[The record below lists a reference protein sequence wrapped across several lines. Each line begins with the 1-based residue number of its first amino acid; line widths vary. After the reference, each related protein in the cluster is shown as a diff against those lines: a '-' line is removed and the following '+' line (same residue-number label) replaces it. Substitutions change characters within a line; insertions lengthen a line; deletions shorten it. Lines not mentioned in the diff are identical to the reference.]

1 MSKTYNNIQDV
12 ATGNLYKMLDDAR
25 YQDKD
30 SQTMIK
36 SELNFRNVNDLKAW
50 QDGSLIND
58 DAIKRLSLQQLND
71 LNKLLEGVK

>member
-12 ATGNLYKMLDDAR
+12 STDNLYKMLNMDR

-36 SELNFRNVNDLKAW
+36 AELSFRSLNMSFNDMTNVFKNGA
-50 QDGSLIND
+50 IN
-58 DAIKRLSLQQLND
+58 Q
-71 LNKLLEGVK
+71 

>member
-12 ATGNLYKMLDDAR
+12 STDNLYKMLNMDR

-36 SELNFRNVNDLKAW
+36 AELSFRSLNMSFNDMTNVFKN
-50 QDGSLIND
+50 GGIN
-58 DAIKRLSLQQLND
+58 Q
-71 LNKLLEGVK
+71 

>member
-12 ATGNLYKMLDDAR
+12 STDNLYKMLNMDR

-36 SELNFRNVNDLKAW
+36 AELSFRSLNMSFNDMTNIFKNR
-50 QDGSLIND
+50 GIN
-58 DAIKRLSLQQLND
+58 
-71 LNKLLEGVK
+71 

>member
-12 ATGNLYKMLDDAR
+12 STDNLYKMLNMDR

-36 SELNFRNVNDLKAW
+36 AELSFRSLNMSFNDMTNIFKN
-50 QDGSLIND
+50 GV
-58 DAIKRLSLQQLND
+58 
-71 LNKLLEGVK
+71 LNK

>member
-12 ATGNLYKMLDDAR
+12 STDNLYKMLNMDR

-36 SELNFRNVNDLKAW
+36 AELSFRSLNMSFNDMTNVFKN
-50 QDGSLIND
+50 GV
-58 DAIKRLSLQQLND
+58 
-71 LNKLLEGVK
+71 LNK